1 LPSGHEYYYKNFI
14 FTSKQNTE
22 TRMSALTESSNWQQL
37 QSLAQKVGSQ
47 HMRDWFAQDSNRA
60 STYSLSA
67 CGLSLDYSKNRVN
80 SEVMQALFALAEE
93 TQVTNKRD
101 AMFAGEIINHT
112 EKRAVLHTALRNF
125 SGKPVLLDGKD
136 VMPEVLATLEK
147 IKQFT
152 ASIHSG
158 EHKGYTGKPI
168 KQIVA
173 LGIGGSFLGP
183 KIMSEALKP
192 YWFKGVKVHY
202 VANVDG
208 CHIQDVLASV
218 DHEETLVVMSSKSFT
233 TQETLQNTL
242 TTKAWF
248 LAEGGT
254 QKDIAKHF
262 VAVSSNIKAAVE
274 FGMSEEN
281 IFPMWDWVGGRYSL
295 WSAIGLPM
303 ALTMGY
309 DNYRAMLEGAFEM
322 DQHFQSAPA
331 EQNLPMIMALLGV
344 WYINFFGAQ
353 SHVLLPYYH
362 YLRGFPAYV
371 QQLDM
376 ESNGKGVAGNNTQVD
391 YATGP
396 VIWGSEGT
404 NGQHSFHQ
412 LIHQGKVLIP
422 ADFMLPLNVPNQD
435 DTHHAMLASNCFGQ
449 TQALM
454 QGKTYEEC
462 YADLAGKNLDE
473 AERQSLATHKTMPG
487 NKPSNTLLFEQL
499 DPKTLGSLVALYEH
513 KVFVQ
518 GAIWGINSFDQWGV
532 ELGKELGNQVL
543 DKLVNSD
550 AELNFDSSTNALI
563 ARFRQAN
570 S

>member
-1 LPSGHEYYYKNFI
+1 MALPN
-14 FTSKQNTE
+14 QTE
-22 TRMSALTESSNWQQL
+22 QWKVLEQLSS
-37 QSLAQKVGSQ
+37 SIKSQ
-47 HMRDWFAQDSNRA
+47 HMRDWFAADEKRA
-60 STYSLSA
+60 ERYTTST
-67 CGLSLDYSKNRVN
+67 CGITLDYSKNLITDDVLAKLFDLV
-80 SEVMQALFALAEE
+80 EVQEVLD
-93 TQVTNKRD
+93 KRD
-101 AMFAGEIINHT
+101 GMFAGEITNHT

-125 SGKPVLLDGKD
+125 SGQPVMVDGKD
-136 VMPEVLATLEK
+136 VMPDVLATQDK
-147 IKQFT
+147 IRDFVAT
-152 ASIHSG
+152 IHSG
-158 EHKGYTGKPI
+158 SHKGYTRKSI
-168 KQIVA
+168 KQIVSI
-173 LGIGGSFLGP
+173 GIGGSFLGP

-192 YWFKGVKVHY
+192 YWYEGVTVHY

-208 CHIQDVLASV
+208 CHIIDVLSKL
-218 DHEETLVVMSSKSFT
+218 DHEETLVIMSSKSFT
-233 TQETLQNTL
+233 TQETLQNTI
-242 TTKAWF
+242 TAKKWF
-248 LAEGGT
+248 LGSGGS
-254 QKDIAKHF
+254 QQDIAKHF
-262 VAVSSNIKAAVE
+262 VAVSSNVKAATE
-274 FGMSEEN
+274 FGMDENN

-295 WSAIGLPM
+295 WSAIGLPV

-309 DNYRAMLEGAFEM
+309 DNYRALLEGAFEM
-322 DQHFQSAPA
+322 DQHFQTAPV
-331 EQNLPMIMALLGV
+331 ENNLPVLLAVLGV
-344 WYINFFGAQ
+344 WYVNFHGAQ

-376 ESNGKGVAGNNTQVD
+376 ESNGKNVAGQQDTVD

-454 QGKTYEEC
+454 QGKTYDEC
-462 YADLAGKNLDE
+462 YADLADNGLDD
-473 AERQSLATHKTMPG
+473 AARQSLARHKTMPG
-487 NKPSNTLLFEQL
+487 NKPSNTFLFDQL
-499 DPKTLGSLVALYEH
+499 DPKTLGALVALYEH

-543 DKLVNSD
+543 DKLVNSGS
-550 AELNFDSSTNALI
+550 ELNFDASTNQLI
-563 ARFRQAN
+563 TAFRKAKN
-570 S
+570 KTPT